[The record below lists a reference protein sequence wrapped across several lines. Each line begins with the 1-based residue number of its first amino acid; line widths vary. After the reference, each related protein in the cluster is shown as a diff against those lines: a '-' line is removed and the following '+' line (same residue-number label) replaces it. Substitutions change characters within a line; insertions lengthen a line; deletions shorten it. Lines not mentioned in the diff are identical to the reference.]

1 MILTAI
7 PFSVLLIL
15 CILLSKNITLAIEKR
30 DEWRME
36 IRFTLLGARISKP
49 LTRKRTQSKGT
60 EKERSSRHRYGDY
73 IRLITSIIEYS
84 EVEIYKL
91 SLPMRDG
98 LSEQK
103 SATVPWRYHASLLT
117 LLSFI
122 RSRAK
127 ELTIHDNAIT
137 LIPDGEKVSV
147 DITLKIRLFH
157 IPRTLLAFAIRR
169 KPMKRRRKY
178 VGK

>member
-1 MILTAI
+1 MALTAI

-15 CILLSKNITLAIEKR
+15 CILTFKKITLAIEKR
-30 DEWRME
+30 NEWRVE
-36 IRFTLLGARISKP
+36 IRCTLLGARLSKP
-49 LTRKRTQSKGT
+49 LTRKKAKSKET
-60 EKERSSRHRYGDY
+60 EKARSSKHRYGDY
-73 IRLITSIIEYS
+73 LGLIMSIIEYS
-84 EVEIYKL
+84 EVEIYEL
-91 SLPMRDG
+91 SLPMRDE

-103 SATVPWRYHASLLT
+103 CATVPWRYHASLLA
-117 LLSFI
+117 LISFI

-137 LIPDGEKVSV
+137 LIPDSEKVSV
-147 DITLKIRLFH
+147 DITLKMRLFH